1 MKKRAA
7 RAARKKT
14 RLTVRL
20 GLLVATVL
28 ALALVVT
35 LRREQPSFEQKTAP
49 MLLHAAAGEPVEAR
63 GFSVRVGKVKLAH
76 AYRIDDE
83 PRGGPGREVR
93 ADGSWMSALVEV
105 ERLQSNGY
113 VGAQLRTRDGR
124 RYRAAPKARPD
135 LKGFNLTDTYLVAG
149 LPANGGYFF
158 DVPATALEG
167 ASLQFFAGKAS
178 PAQLDHLVDV
188 DLGLDAADVQA
199 MLAEASPMLDL
210 RTPEPTE

>member
-1 MKKRAA
+1 MNRRAA

-76 AYRIDDE
+76 AYRIDGE
-83 PRGGPGREVR
+83 PRGGPGRDVR
-93 ADGSWMSALVEV
+93 ADGIWLSALVEI

-124 RYRAAPKARPD
+124 RYRAAPNERPD
-135 LKGFNLTDTYLVAG
+135 LAGFNLTDTTLVAG
-149 LPANGGYFF
+149 LPASGAYFF
-158 DVPATALEG
+158 DVPADGLEG
-167 ASLQFFAGKAS
+167 ATLQFHDGNGA

-188 DLGLDAADVQA
+188 DVGLDAATVA
-199 MLAEASPMLDL
+199 SLLAEADPMLDL
-210 RTPEPTE
+210 RTPEPPR